1 MGFLMPKAPT
11 PTMPPLPPPAAHPA
25 TLGST
30 EIQLSG
36 QNSKKGAAVAEGM
49 GANDT
54 VKTSPQGLDA
64 PKTAK
69 TSLLGGG

>member
-25 TLGST
+25 TLGSLSV
-30 EIQLSG
+30 QLAGDKS
-36 QNSKKGAAVAEGM
+36 NKGAAAAEGL

-54 VKTSPQGLDA
+54 VKTTPQGLEA

-69 TSLLGGG
+69 TSLLGG